1 MILEARCSDF
11 SKQSQERKLE
21 EELKVAMSR
30 SQRPGAAGLTTPS
43 ACGEAGCRSGGFTL
57 LELMIVVTLIAVV
70 AAIAIPSL
78 TQARKSANEASAIAS
93 LRTISTSQMHY
104 RMRFQA
110 YATLSDFIAA
120 GTLDESWSDGVRSG
134 YVYLCIA
141 PAGTSTWT
149 ATADP
154 QVPGV
159 TGDRYFF
166 IDTSGVIRF
175 KVGGAAASSD
185 SPID

>member
-1 MILEARCSDF
+1 M
-11 SKQSQERKLE
+11 
-21 EELKVAMSR
+21 AMSR
-30 SQRPGAAGLTTPS
+30 SLRPGAAGPTTPS
-43 ACGEAGCRSGGFTL
+43 ACGEAGCRFGGFTL
-57 LELMIVVTLIAVV
+57 LELMFVV
-70 AAIAIPSL
+70 AVIAIVAAVAIPSL
-78 TQARKSANEASAIAS
+78 TQARKSANEAAAISS
-93 LRTISTSQMHY
+93 LRTISTAQIHY

-110 YATLSDFIAA
+110 YATISDFVAA
-120 GTLDESWSDGVRSG
+120 GSLDESWSDSIRCG
-134 YVYLCIA
+134 YVYLCLA
-141 PAGTSTWT
+141 PAGASTWS

-185 SPID
+185 APID